1 MPLLSDEDREAIRGH
16 FDLMTEDVTVTL
28 TKAPGECET
37 EAILSELSELSS
49 RLTVDI
55 VESKKESAMLP
66 SLSIGN
72 TGRLIFRGIPSGYEF
87 SSLLTGIID
96 SGRTEKALSDET
108 MTFLDNLDEELHIR
122 VFVTPSCPH
131 CPPSVVLA
139 HRMAAYSD
147 KVVAEAIEANEF
159 PELSMKYQVQGV
171 PRTVINETYAVE
183 GSQPESYLIDGLK
196 NHMQTETEKQN

>member
-1 MPLLSDEDREAIRGH
+1 MPLLSDEDREAIKGH
-16 FDLMTEDVTVTL
+16 FALMTEDVTVTL

-37 EAILSELSELSS
+37 ESILTELCALSP
-49 RLTVDI
+49 RLTMDI

-96 SGRTEKALSDET
+96 SGRTEQTLSDET
-108 MTFLDNLDEELHIR
+108 MAFLDGLKEDLHIK
-122 VFVTPSCPH
+122 VFVTPTCPY
-131 CPPSVVLA
+131 CPNSVVLA

-147 KVVAEAIEANEF
+147 RVVAEGIEANEF
-159 PELSMKYQVQGV
+159 QDLSIKYKVQGV

-183 GSQPESYLIDGLK
+183 GAQPESYLIEGLK
-196 NHMQTETEKQN
+196 NHMKTEK

>member
-1 MPLLSDEDREAIRGH
+1 MPLLSDEDREAIKGH

-37 EAILSELSELSS
+37 ESILTELCELSP
-49 RLTVDI
+49 RLTMDV

-96 SGRTEKALSDET
+96 SGRTEQTLSDET
-108 MTFLDNLDEELHIR
+108 KTFLDNLQEDIHIK
-122 VFVTPSCPH
+122 VFVTPTCPH
-131 CPPSVVLA
+131 CPQSVVLA

-147 KVVAEAIEANEF
+147 RVVAEGIEANEF
-159 PELSMKYQVQGV
+159 QDLSMKYQVQGV

-183 GSQPESYLIDGLK
+183 GAQPESYLIEGLK
-196 NHMQTETEKQN
+196 NHMEAEK

>member
-1 MPLLSDEDREAIRGH
+1 MPLLSDKDRESIRGH

-37 EAILSELSELSS
+37 ETMLTELSELSS
-49 RLTVDI
+49 RLTLDI
-55 VESKKESAMLP
+55 VESKKESTMLP

-72 TGRLIFRGIPSGYEF
+72 TGRLLFRGTPSGYEF

-96 SGRTEKALSDET
+96 SGRTGKTLSDET
-108 MTFLDNLDEELHIR
+108 MAFLDDLQEDLHIK
-122 VFVTPSCPH
+122 VFVTPTCPH
-131 CPPSVVLA
+131 CPPSVILA

-147 KVVAEAIEANEF
+147 RVTAEAIEANEF
-159 PELSMKYQVQGV
+159 TDLSMKYQVQGV

-183 GSQPESYLIDGLK
+183 GSQPESYLVEGLK
-196 NHMQTETEKQN
+196 KHMKKEKQP

>member
-1 MPLLSDEDREAIRGH
+1 MPLLSDEDKEAIKGH
-16 FDLMTEDVTVTL
+16 FALMTEDVTVTL
-28 TKAPGECET
+28 TRAPGKCET
-37 EAILSELSELSS
+37 ESILTELCELSP
-49 RLTVDI
+49 RLTMDI

-96 SGRTEKALSDET
+96 SGRTEQTLSDET
-108 MTFLDNLDEELHIR
+108 MTFLDSLQEDLHIK
-122 VFVTPSCPH
+122 VFVTPTCPY
-131 CPPSVVLA
+131 CPKSVVLA

-147 KVVAEAIEANEF
+147 RVVAEGIEANEF
-159 PELSMKYQVQGV
+159 QDLSIKYKVQGV

-183 GSQPESYLIDGLK
+183 GAQPESYLIEGLK
-196 NHMQTETEKQN
+196 NHMEAEK

>member
-16 FDLMTEDVTVTL
+16 FDLMTKDVAVTL

-37 EAILSELSELSS
+37 ETILTELSELSS
-49 RLTVDI
+49 RLTLEV
-55 VESKKESAMLP
+55 VESKKESALLP
-66 SLSIGN
+66 TLSIGS
-72 TGRLIFRGIPSGYEF
+72 TGRLLFRGVPSGYEF

-96 SGRTEKALSDET
+96 CGRTEKALSDET
-108 MTFLDNLDEELHIR
+108 MAFLDNLSEDLNIK
-122 VFVTPSCPH
+122 VFVTPTCPH

-147 KVVAEAIEANEF
+147 RVVAEAIEANEF
-159 PELSMKYQVQGV
+159 QELSIKYQVQGV
-171 PRTVINETYAVE
+171 PRTVINETFAVE

-196 NHMQTETEKQN
+196 KHMETES

>member
-1 MPLLSDEDREAIRGH
+1 MPLLSDEDKTAIKGH

-37 EAILSELSELSS
+37 ETILNELSELSAK
-49 RLTVDI
+49 LTLEVI
-55 VESKKESAMLP
+55 ESKKESALLP
-66 SLSIGN
+66 SMSIGN

-96 SGRTEKALSDET
+96 SGRTEETLSQET
-108 MTFLDNLDEELHIR
+108 KTFLDNLQEDLHIR
-122 VFVTPSCPH
+122 VFVTPTCPH

-147 KVVAEAIEANEF
+147 RVIAEAIEANEF
-159 PELSMKYQVQGV
+159 QELSTKYQVQGV
-171 PRTVINETYAVE
+171 PRTVINETFAVE
-183 GSQPESYLIDGLK
+183 GAQPEAYLVEGLK
-196 NHMQTETEKQN
+196 KHMEAGL